1 MKQFNAIRG
10 CSGIAQPPPLQLT
23 ADEPPAFLSE
33 GAPHTLN
40 QKQPSRALCGQAHAA
55 RGCYLFPGP
64 GGRLLRLPPSSF
76 LPRTPHPSS
85 HPHPLFAF
93 TPAAP
98 LGVLPPAFRRSCTPE
113 IKRGKMRFHNRAI
126 YIARGREAASPRCV
140 HTNPRVPAADG
151 GHTRGAAWH
160 DPTPTRSHGADSTE
174 PVCSQPLPARDHQPC
189 LSALPTPPGH
199 TRGDGGTAGGCR
211 AASGPPREV
220 RRGLLLRRSPRS
232 DGSGAAQELGG
243 CSGPAGQDAPGDTPP
258 TPGPTARLRRL
269 GPTRPSSA
277 RLGPAVRVR
286 LGAAGPSAAAPL
298 RLREGCGREADNSGS

>member
-1 MKQFNAIRG
+1 MAKRTPLEVAI
-10 CSGIAQPPPLQLT
+10 C
-23 ADEPPAFLSE
+23 
-33 GAPHTLN
+33 
-40 QKQPSRALCGQAHAA
+40 
-55 RGCYLFPGP
+55 FPGP

-85 HPHPLFAF
+85 HPHPLFAL

-98 LGVLPPAFRRSCTPE
+98 LGVLPPAFRRSRTPE
-113 IKRGKMRFHNRAI
+113 IKRGEMRFHNRAI

-174 PVCSQPLPARDHQPC
+174 PVCSQPLPARGHQPC

-269 GPTRPSSA
+269 GPARPGSA
-277 RLGPAVRVR
+277 RLCG
-286 LGAAGPSAAAPL
+286 LGSGQPDPVQLLRSVCGRAAGGRQTIAAAETPAIYHGNKICTVMWSNCSFRFQREL
-298 RLREGCGREADNSGS
+298 KAGKSRLESSKL